1 VFYCAIKSELSE
13 ITPATAR
20 GRVGWGRGRG
30 GQHAEWTRNTK
41 FSGSILV
48 LTARWSCFKVYPCY
62 NVTNTFQ
69 LTLYFTCFRNN
80 VEKCTDNFPSSKKVK
95 LKMRFL
101 KMILPLHQRDF
112 KDRKGTTKFNYWQL
126 WKPKVLAFDYYVGNL
141 IIVAFFW
148 LPQSEAGIL
157 ILRCFA
163 KLRNLKTNVFFAAF
177 LQFIF
182 ASILCFSF
190 PENCFLMQIKPIT
203 DCREIR
209 KWPYGKHS
217 SLAGETEKWKLWRD
231 K

>member
-1 VFYCAIKSELSE
+1 
-13 ITPATAR
+13 
-20 GRVGWGRGRG
+20 
-30 GQHAEWTRNTK
+30 
-41 FSGSILV
+41 
-48 LTARWSCFKVYPCY
+48 
-62 NVTNTFQ
+62 
-69 LTLYFTCFRNN
+69 
-80 VEKCTDNFPSSKKVK
+80 
-95 LKMRFL
+95 MRFL

-231 K
+231 KISSFGTPFPLILCVAENNYFFAVHPGVQIAFSLPIFSY